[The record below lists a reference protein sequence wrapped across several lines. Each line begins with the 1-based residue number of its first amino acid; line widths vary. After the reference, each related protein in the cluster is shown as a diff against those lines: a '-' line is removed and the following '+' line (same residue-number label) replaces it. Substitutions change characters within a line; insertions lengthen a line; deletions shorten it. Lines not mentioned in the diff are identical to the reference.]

1 LSSFEKGAGCV
12 YNGLVQKPDSVHSH
26 DVALERIGS
35 LVTLDLIISALVRAY
50 IPSTISI
57 FIPY

>member
-1 LSSFEKGAGCV
+1 MSSFEKRMGCV

-26 DVALERIGS
+26 DVALERIG